1 MKKSYY
7 SVALNIS
14 ISCALLIEEYPVTS
28 FCLAIAFNSATV
40 ISSND
45 FSSFCGPSESSLA
58 PLSTFLAMQM
68 I

>member
-7 SVALNIS
+7 SVALNTS

-40 ISSND
+40 IPSKHCGSSENV
-45 FSSFCGPSESSLA
+45 LA
-58 PLSTFLAMQM
+58 PLTTFLLLLKNP
-68 I
+68 